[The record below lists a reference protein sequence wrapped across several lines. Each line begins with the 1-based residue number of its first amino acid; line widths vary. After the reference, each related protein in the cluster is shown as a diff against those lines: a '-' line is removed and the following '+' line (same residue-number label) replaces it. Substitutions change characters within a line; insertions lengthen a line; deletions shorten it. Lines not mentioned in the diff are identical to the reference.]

1 MKKVM
6 LITLILTFVSVSV
19 AQDPG
24 WPRQKASPAGRLV
37 YYQPQSIVGT
47 ITATFNFAWPFH
59 LHRQVASRLWASFR

>member
-24 WPRQKASPAGRLV
+24 W
-37 YYQPQSIVGT
+37 
-47 ITATFNFAWPFH
+47 FDFANCDCE
-59 LHRQVASRLWASFR
+59 